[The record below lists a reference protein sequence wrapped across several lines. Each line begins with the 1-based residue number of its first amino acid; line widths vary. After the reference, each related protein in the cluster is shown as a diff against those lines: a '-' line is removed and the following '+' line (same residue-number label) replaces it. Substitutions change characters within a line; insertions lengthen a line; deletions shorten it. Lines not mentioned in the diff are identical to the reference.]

1 MLDRGKKILDG
12 SVSQIKKQHGSDRF
26 SIRLDGDASFI
37 EELSIIDSFSLKEKE
52 ICLVS
57 LKTGTDA
64 NDLFSV
70 IASESKKQ
78 NKTIESITRNEPSL
92 HDIFVK
98 IAGKSIDESGD
109 VKNEK

>member
-1 MLDRGKKILDG
+1 M
-12 SVSQIKKQHGSDRF
+12 QTTCF
-26 SIRLDGDASFI
+26 
-37 EELSIIDSFSLKEKE
+37 LSSR
-52 ICLVS
+52 V
-57 LKTGTDA
+57 
-64 NDLFSV
+64 NQ
-70 IASESKKQ
+70 KQ